1 MLRPETLIETACAQT
16 GLSDFGG
23 DSFREGLAV
32 LCESVSAEAQLNE

>member
-1 MLRPETLIETACAQT
+1 MLRPDALIETACEQT

-32 LCESVSAEAQLNE
+32 L